1 MISFLLKRLGWFV
14 LTVWVVFTVSFA
26 LMRSVPGGPFSSDRQ
41 LSKEVERSV
50 KARYNLDD
58 PLYIQY
64 LNMLADY
71 ATLDFGDS
79 FRLQDFSV
87 NRIIAEGFPISAA
100 LGLFALA
107 FALCVGVPCGA
118 IAAVYRRGATD
129 VGLMAAATVGIAVP
143 NFVFAGVSIL
153 LFSFYWKFFPPAG
166 WGSLEQLVLPSICL
180 GLPYAAYI
188 ARLTRTGMLDVLGQ
202 DYIRTARA
210 KGLSETW
217 IVMRHAA
224 PGAMLPVVSFLGPA
238 VANILSGSLVVERVF
253 ALPGLGSHFL
263 EAAFQR
269 DYTLAMGMI
278 VVYTVL
284 LYVMNLIVDLSY
296 GWINPRVKLD

>member
-129 VGLMAAATVGIAVP
+129 VGLMAAATV
-143 NFVFAGVSIL
+143 
-153 LFSFYWKFFPPAG
+153 
-166 WGSLEQLVLPSICL
+166 
-180 GLPYAAYI
+180 
-188 ARLTRTGMLDVLGQ
+188 
-202 DYIRTARA
+202 
-210 KGLSETW
+210 
-217 IVMRHAA
+217 
-224 PGAMLPVVSFLGPA
+224 
-238 VANILSGSLVVERVF
+238 
-253 ALPGLGSHFL
+253 
-263 EAAFQR
+263 
-269 DYTLAMGMI
+269 
-278 VVYTVL
+278 
-284 LYVMNLIVDLSY
+284 
-296 GWINPRVKLD
+296 